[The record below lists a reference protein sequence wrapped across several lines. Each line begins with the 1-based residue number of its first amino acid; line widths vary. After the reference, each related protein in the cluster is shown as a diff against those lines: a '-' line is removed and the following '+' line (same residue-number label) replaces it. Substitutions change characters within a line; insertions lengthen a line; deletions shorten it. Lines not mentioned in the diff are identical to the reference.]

1 MIQCTPEGLE
11 PYTSDWDVWRY
22 GLYMACGTGD
32 DLLQVGLAE
41 SRFVAEAQKTEEIAE
56 EGE

>member
-22 GLYMACGTGD
+22 GLYMACGTGRF
-32 DLLQVGLAE
+32 ASSWP
-41 SRFVAEAQKTEEIAE
+41 SRVEIVAEAQKTEEIAE
-56 EGE
+56 ESE